1 MLWYNNSM
9 KISRLFEMIFL
20 LMNHKCMSA
29 QQLAEYFEV
38 STRTIYRDVD
48 ILSMAGI
55 PIYAQKGR
63 NGGISLM
70 EHYVLNK
77 SLVSKEEQQQILTS
91 LKSLSFTSDND
102 IDQTLKKLTSF
113 FNVDEESW
121 LDIDYQSWANKDEKI
136 ELSIFKQAILS
147 FKHLSFDYYDRYGK
161 MKLRIVE
168 PYKVLYKGSDW
179 YVFSYCTIADDFRY
193 FKISRMQNVK
203 LLSTSFKKRT
213 LPENNDHIYESEKT
227 EIIIKVD
234 KKWAYRVLDEMRNTI
249 IEENENDF
257 LVKIVMDNAW
267 LYSYIFSYLD
277 MIEVVEPLE
286 VKEKVKEIANN
297 IINKYKI

>member
-1 MLWYNNSM
+1 M

-20 LMNHKCMSA
+20 LMNHKSMSA

-91 LKSLSFTSDND
+91 LKSLSFTSDD
-102 IDQTLKKLTSF
+102 EDQTLRKLTSF

-121 LDIDYQSWANKDEKI
+121 LDIDYQNWANKGEKI

-147 FKHLSFDYYDRYGK
+147 FKHLSFNYYDRYGK

-179 YVFSYCTIADDFRY
+179 YVFSFCTIANDFRY
-193 FKISRMQNVK
+193 FKISRIQNVK
-203 LLSTSFKKRT
+203 LLSTTFKKRV
-213 LPENNDHIYESEKT
+213 LPKNNENDYESAKT

-257 LVKIVMDNAW
+257 LVKIVMDDAW

-277 MIEVVEPLE
+277 MIEVIEPLE

-297 IINKYKI
+297 IINKYNI

>member
-1 MLWYNNSM
+1 M

-20 LMNHKCMSA
+20 LMNHKSMSA

-91 LKSLSFTSDND
+91 LKSLSFTSDHD
-102 IDQTLKKLTSF
+102 MDQTLKKLTSF
-113 FNVDEESW
+113 FNVDEENW
-121 LDIDYQSWANKDEKI
+121 LDIDYQNWSNANEKI
-136 ELSIFKQAILS
+136 ELSIFKQAILNC
-147 FKHLSFDYYDRYGK
+147 KHLSFDYYDRYGK
-161 MKLRIVE
+161 KKLRVVE

-179 YVFSYCTIADDFRY
+179 YVLSFCTIANDFRY

-203 LLSTSFKKRT
+203 LLSTSFDKRT
-213 LPENNDHIYESEKT
+213 LPKNNEKHYERKET
-227 EIIIKVD
+227 EIVIKVD

-249 IEENENDF
+249 IEENENNF
-257 LVKIVMDNAW
+257 LVKIVMDDAW